1 MYIINSSLQKVG
13 SSITTSCYSI
23 EHEVHTK
30 NLHLHF
36 HSDKAELLSI
46 ISVLSS
52 QYFCSNVSK
61 EPFKNYFA
69 IGTLVIEQVHSI

>member
-1 MYIINSSLQKVG
+1 MYIINSSLQNVG
-13 SSITTSCYSI
+13 SSITTSCYSN

-30 NLHLHF
+30 NLHLYF

-69 IGTLVIEQVHSI
+69 IGALVIEQVHCI